1 MQGLYE
7 NFYWYVY
14 VNIIWICKKWM
25 MHIVEIHG
33 ELVRNL
39 LISAEYFFLSNNYK
53 WDLEKVRSQILLTDL
68 KILWCSIM
76 MSCFGCILLNW
87 SIKLLAIN
95 IDISHVS
102 NRLLAP
108 QISPF
113 PTPNFSVCICYDMT
127 FLPSQWT
134 LMGLFHTYLIP
145 FFLRKIRVT
154 VNQGFISFFNAITE
168 GFTPFKNW
176 TGSSWG

>member
-25 MHIVEIHG
+25 MHILEIHG

-39 LISAEYFFLSNNYK
+39 LSCSEYFFLSYNK
-53 WDLEKVRSQILLTDL
+53 LQMGPRKSEVSDT
-68 KILWCSIM
+68 
-76 MSCFGCILLNW
+76 FNW
-87 SIKLLAIN
+87 SEN
-95 IDISHVS
+95 IVYIYPLELEYQTSCHKYRHFTHVS

-145 FFLRKIRVT
+145 FFLRKIRVR

-168 GFTPFKNW
+168 GFTPFKNC